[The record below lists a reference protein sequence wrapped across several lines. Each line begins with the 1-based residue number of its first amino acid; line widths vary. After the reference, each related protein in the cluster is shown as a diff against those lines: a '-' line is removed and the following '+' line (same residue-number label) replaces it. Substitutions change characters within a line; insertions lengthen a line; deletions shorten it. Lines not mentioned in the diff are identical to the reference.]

1 MELWR
6 VVGAGVI
13 GVGGLVLMMVA
24 VAQARD
30 AAALRTRRGGRGPV
44 GPVVLRTSLLGLAV
58 VAVTIVG
65 VLTVLPQLVVWTL
78 SALIWLVVGV
88 IILAD

>member
-1 MELWR
+1 M
-6 VVGAGVI
+6 VGAGII

-30 AAALRTRRGGRGPV
+30 GAALRTRRGRGPA
-44 GPVVLRTSLLGLAV
+44 GPVVLRTLLLGLAV
-58 VAVTIVG
+58 IAVTIIG
-65 VLTVLPQLVVWTL
+65 VLTVLPQLLVWTL
-78 SALIWLVVGV
+78 SALIWLVAGV